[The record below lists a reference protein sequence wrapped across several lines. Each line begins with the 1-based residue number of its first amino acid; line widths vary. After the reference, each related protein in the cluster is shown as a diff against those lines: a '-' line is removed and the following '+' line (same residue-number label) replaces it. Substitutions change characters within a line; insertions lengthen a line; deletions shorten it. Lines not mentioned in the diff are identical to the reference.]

1 MPRIPAGVV
10 VDRTES
16 QRFHCLLKRAAH
28 SRGMEMATVDAIP
41 IRKPARSVTMLRK
54 AIR

>member
-1 MPRIPAGVV
+1 MARIRVSVV

-16 QRFHCLLKRAAH
+16 QRFHCLLKRATH

-41 IRKPARSVTMLRK
+41 IRKPARRVTVLRK
-54 AIR
+54 AIH